1 MIRHL
6 SSMIFT
12 ILLSVCSLLPLT
24 VVHAENAPDSLK
36 ELIPQL
42 ETWGKDPALVD
53 AVKAQNDR
61 GVSLDEIKK
70 IDETWRK
77 TSDVDDFMS
86 SLMSNSA
93 AQRLME
99 FEASMPFLV
108 ELFLMDNQGANVAM
122 TNKTSDYWQG
132 DEDKFIQ
139 SFNGGHGKVY
149 IGQVEYDDSVLAY
162 LVQISVPV
170 IDWQGNTIGAITI
183 GINLDEY
190 EDQ

>member
-12 ILLSVCSLLPLT
+12 VLLSFTSLLPLT
-24 VVHAENAPDSLK
+24 SVHAEDAPDSLN
-36 ELIPQL
+36 ELIPKL
-42 ETWGKDPALVD
+42 DSWGRDPVLIE
-53 AVKAQNDR
+53 AVKAQNKQE
-61 GVSLDEIKK
+61 VSLDEIKK
-70 IDETWRK
+70 MDETWRN

-86 SLMSNSA
+86 SLMGNKA
-93 AQRLME
+93 AKRLLE
-99 FEASMPFLV
+99 LENSMPFLI

-132 DEDKFIQ
+132 DEAKFIQ
-139 SFNGGHGKVY
+139 SFNGGQGQVY
-149 IGQVEYDDSVLAY
+149 IGEVEYDDSVLSY

-170 IDWQGNTIGAITI
+170 IDSQGKTIGALTI